1 MTAGPSPERLT
12 EPRFVRVTH
21 DSAADSVRRQLIEMI
36 ESGQFAVGDRL
47 PAEVELAR
55 DLGVSRNVV
64 REALVSLR
72 ILGFTSSRSG
82 SGTFVGSNRIRMPL
96 SFGGSTSAQLNE
108 VRRHLEVPC
117 AGLAAKRRT
126 EEDLAELARIV
137 DEFEAEG
144 DPLRRVRI
152 DSRFHVALAHA
163 TGNPLYARLIED
175 LRAGVEEQSLA
186 ASLAPGRRA
195 EATTEHR
202 DIYRAVL
209 SADAGLAEK
218 LMMVHLDHLDHS
230 MAVLAEDHQRPGRDA
245 QIASETAAPHQGEKT
260 NRSPQTSNSRKG
272 GGQ

>member
-1 MTAGPSPERLT
+1 MGTSTDSLKPSGPN
-12 EPRFVRVTH
+12 FVRVTQ
-21 DSAADSVRRQLIEMI
+21 DSAADAVRRQLINMI
-36 ESGQFAVGDRL
+36 ESGEIAVGDRL

-82 SGTFVGSNRIRMPL
+82 SGTFVASDRVRMPL

-126 EEDLAELARIV
+126 DEDLAELARV
-137 DEFEAEG
+137 VEEFEAED
-144 DPLRRVRI
+144 DPRRRVRI
-152 DSRFHVALAHA
+152 DSRFHVALARA

-186 ASLAPGRRA
+186 ASVAPGRRA
-195 EATTEHR
+195 EATSEHR
-202 DIYRAVL
+202 NIYKAVL
-209 SADAGLAEK
+209 AGDAGLAEK
-218 LMMVHLDHLDHS
+218 LMMVHLDHLDHL
-230 MAVLAEDHQRPGRDA
+230 MAVLTGDHHTGTQAEAALERPA
-245 QIASETAAPHQGEKT
+245 KSKPAAAKPRRT
-260 NRSPQTSNSRKG
+260 NATGKG
-272 GGQ
+272 GVR

>member
-1 MTAGPSPERLT
+1 MTADPSFEKRSGLN
-12 EPRFVRVTH
+12 FVRVSQ
-21 DSAADSVRRQLIEMI
+21 DSAADAVRRQLIEMI
-36 ESGQFAVGDRL
+36 ESGQLAVGDRL

-82 SGTFVGSNRIRMPL
+82 SGTFVASDRIRMPL
-96 SFGGSTSAQLNE
+96 SFGGSTSEQLNE

-117 AGLAAKRRT
+117 AGLAARRRS

-137 DEFEAEG
+137 DEFEAED
-144 DPLRRVRI
+144 DPRRRVRI
-152 DSRFHVALAHA
+152 DSRFHVALARA
-163 TGNPLYARLIED
+163 TANPLYARLIED

-202 DIYRAVL
+202 DIYKAVRA
-209 SADAGLAEK
+209 ADVGLAEK

-230 MAVLAEDHQRPGRDA
+230 MAILAKDHQQPARAAHQGSD
-245 QIASETAAPHQGEKT
+245 TAATAQGEKAGKLQPKA
-260 NRSPQTSNSRKG
+260 RRRRGSLR
-272 GGQ
+272 

>member
-1 MTAGPSPERLT
+1 MEAGAASEKQSGPHL
-12 EPRFVRVTH
+12 VRVAQ
-21 DSAADSVRRQLIEMI
+21 DSAADAVRRQLIEMI
-36 ESGQFAVGDRL
+36 ESGQLAVGDRL

-82 SGTFVGSNRIRMPL
+82 SGTFVASDRIRMPL
-96 SFGGSTSAQLNE
+96 SFGGSTSEQLNE

-117 AGLAAKRRT
+117 AGLAARRRS

-137 DEFEAEG
+137 EEFEAED
-144 DPLRRVRI
+144 DPRRRVRI
-152 DSRFHVALAHA
+152 DSRFHVALARA
-163 TGNPLYARLIED
+163 TANPLYARLIED

-202 DIYRAVL
+202 DIYQAVRA
-209 SADAGLAEK
+209 ADAGLAEK

-230 MAVLAEDHQRPGRDA
+230 MAILAKDHQQPARAKAHGSDRAVTA
-245 QIASETAAPHQGEKT
+245 QQKKAE
-260 NRSPQTSNSRKG
+260 RPQTQSRKRKG
-272 GGQ
+272 DVR

>member
-1 MTAGPSPERLT
+1 MPDSQAAERPTGPN
-12 EPRFVRVTH
+12 FVRVTQ
-21 DSAADSVRRQLIEMI
+21 DSAADAVRRQLIKMI
-36 ESGQFAVGDRL
+36 ESGEIAVGDRL
-47 PAEVELAR
+47 PPEVELAR

-82 SGTFVGSNRIRMPL
+82 SGTFVASDRIRMPL

-117 AGLAAKRRT
+117 AGLAAKRRSKD
-126 EEDLAELARIV
+126 DLAELARIV
-137 DEFEAEG
+137 EEFEAEN
-144 DPLRRVRI
+144 DPRRRVRI
-152 DSRFHVALAHA
+152 DSRFHVALARA

-202 DIYRAVL
+202 DIFKAVL
-209 SADAGLAEK
+209 AADAGLAEK

-230 MAVLAEDHQRPGRDA
+230 MAVLAEDHKKETKGTGRPHPTKAGRE
-245 QIASETAAPHQGEKT
+245 S
-260 NRSPQTSNSRKG
+260 RPQATSNARKG
-272 GGQ
+272 GAR

>member
-1 MTAGPSPERLT
+1 MGPSAGSDKPSG
-12 EPRFVRVTH
+12 PNFVRVTQ
-21 DSAADSVRRQLIEMI
+21 DSAADAVRRQLISMI
-36 ESGQFAVGDRL
+36 ESGEIAVGDRL

-82 SGTFVGSNRIRMPL
+82 SGTFVASDRVRMPL

-117 AGLAAKRRT
+117 AGLAAKRRS

-137 DEFEAEG
+137 EEFEAED
-144 DPLRRVRI
+144 DPRRRVRI
-152 DSRFHVALAHA
+152 DSRFHVALARA

-186 ASLAPGRRA
+186 ASVAPGRRA
-195 EATTEHR
+195 EATNEHR
-202 DIYRAVL
+202 NIYKAVL
-209 SADAGLAEK
+209 TGDAGLAEK
-218 LMMVHLDHLDHS
+218 LMMVHLDHLDQL
-230 MAVLAEDHQRPGRDA
+230 MAVLTADRRTPGADPSLAPAGTAET
-245 QIASETAAPHQGEKT
+245 EAATP
-260 NRSPQTSNSRKG
+260 RRTSGKRKG
-272 GGQ
+272 GVR